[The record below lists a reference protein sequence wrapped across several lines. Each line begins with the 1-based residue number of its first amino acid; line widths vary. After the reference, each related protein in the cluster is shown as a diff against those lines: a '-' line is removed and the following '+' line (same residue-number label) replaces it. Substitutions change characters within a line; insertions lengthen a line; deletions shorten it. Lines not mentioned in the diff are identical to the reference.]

1 MLSRYC
7 KFYTLNKLNYRNIQK
22 NFIQSNFIQ
31 SNFIQSNFIQR
42 NLNISCRD
50 GKKLNIKTKNNYD
63 RTLKQ
68 YLKIIKLSDVIL
80 HKLDLN
86 NEMEKSSEL
95 NQMDDRKEQKNISL
109 KNISL
114 ENISLE
120 KTSLERISLEL
131 AFFLDIFYVNNENEL
146 LKIINLISEV
156 KSNHRKE
163 VITLNIKKILDEGK
177 YDNDEFSSYID
188 EIYKLKKDN
197 YNNLKLDIEN
207 FLKLKKL
214 ENLENDKNKVFYNKT
229 SKIRNPYFQHLF
241 RKQVILR
248 YNRCIISDMCIN
260 VCDAAH
266 IIPFSETLSFDV
278 DNGILLNSILHRLF
292 DKSYW
297 SINPQTLCVELFID
311 EKNSAYDILKPYE
324 NKYIE
329 CLKHYPK
336 SIKNISIHYYNITNL
351 LINVRILQKL

>member
-7 KFYTLNKLNYRNIQK
+7 KFYTLNKLNYRTIQR
-22 NFIQSNFIQ
+22 
-31 SNFIQSNFIQR
+31 NFIQR
-42 NLNISCRD
+42 NLHIVCRD
-50 GKKLNIKTKNNYD
+50 GEKLNIETKNNYD
-63 RTLKQ
+63 RTVKK

-86 NEMEKSSEL
+86 NEMENSSEL
-95 NQMDDRKEQKNISL
+95 NQMDDRKEQEKKSF

-120 KTSLERISLEL
+120 KISLERISLEL
-131 AFFLDIFYVNNENEL
+131 AFFLDIYYINNENGL

-163 VITLNIKKILDEGK
+163 VITLSIKKILDEGK
-177 YDNDEFSSYID
+177 YDNNEFSSYID

-197 YNNLKLDIEN
+197 YNNLKLDIKN
-207 FLKLKKL
+207 FLNLKTL
-214 ENLENDKNKVFYNKT
+214 ENLENLKNDKNKVFYNKT

-248 YNRCIISDMCIN
+248 YNRCIISNMPIN
-260 VCDAAH
+260 VCEAAH
-266 IIPFSETLSFDV
+266 IIPFSKTLSFDV
-278 DNGILLNSILHRLF
+278 DNGILLNSILHKLF
-292 DKSYW
+292 DKYYW
-297 SINPQTLCVELFID
+297 SINPKTLCVELFID
-311 EKNSAYDILKPYE
+311 KKNEAYDILKPYE

-329 CLKHYPK
+329 CLKPYPK
-336 SIKNISIHYYNITNL
+336 SIKNISIHYYNIINL